1 MKSLASLYFTHQ
13 GKTRGID
20 PTLTNVLYVHQ
31 VNKKD
36 CLSYPAM
43 FLNQFLFLM
52 QEFHG
57 EEVGDYLND
66 LIGLLC
72 RNYLPQAEQCQTS

>member
-1 MKSLASLYFTHQ
+1 MK
-13 GKTRGID
+13 R
-20 PTLTNVLYVHQ
+20 
-31 VNKKD
+31 
-36 CLSYPAM
+36 
-43 FLNQFLFLM
+43 LFIVPSKVSELIVM

-72 RNYLPQAEQCQTS
+72 RNYLPQAEQCQAF